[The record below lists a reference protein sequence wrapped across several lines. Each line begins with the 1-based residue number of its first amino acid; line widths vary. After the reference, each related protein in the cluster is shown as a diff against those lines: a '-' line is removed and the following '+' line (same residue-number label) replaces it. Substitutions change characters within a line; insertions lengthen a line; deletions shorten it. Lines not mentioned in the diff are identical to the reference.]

1 MNGKPILGV
10 QMYTLRK
17 FTQDLASLDD
27 ALRRVREIGY
37 RSIQVSG
44 LGAIAPGQ
52 VADCCARYELEIG
65 GTHVAWDRFLNDLDG
80 VIAEHRLWNCRHA
93 AIGMI
98 PPAEY
103 LSLDGLD
110 RFVTELAPVAE
121 RLAEHGID
129 FSYHNHAH
137 EFVHFDG
144 RPWLAH
150 LLERAS
156 AEQLKVELDVHWV
169 AAGGGDPAAW
179 ISACGAR
186 MPLLHLKD
194 FKLNGEFK
202 RIFAPV
208 GEGNLN
214 WPAIL
219 AAAAAQPIDYYFVE
233 QDACYGE
240 DEFDCLRRSYE
251 FLRAAGLR

>member
-1 MNGKPILGV
+1 MSGGPTLGV

-17 FTQDLASLDD
+17 YCQDADGLDD

-37 RSIQVSG
+37 RSVQVSG
-44 LGAIAPGQ
+44 IGPIPAGQ
-52 VADCCARYELEIG
+52 VADLCARHELEIG
-65 GTHVAWDRFLNDLDG
+65 GTHVAWERFLNDLDT
-80 VIAEHRLWNCRHA
+80 VIVEHRLWNCRHA

-98 PPAEY
+98 PPADY
-103 LSLDGLD
+103 LSLEGLD
-110 RFVTELAPVAE
+110 RFLAELAPVAE

-137 EFVHFDG
+137 EFLHFEG

-150 LLERAS
+150 LLERAP
-156 AEQLKVELDVHWV
+156 AELLKVELDTHWV

-179 ISACGAR
+179 ITACSGR

-194 FKLNGEFK
+194 FKVNGEFK

-208 GEGNLN
+208 GDGNLN

-233 QDACYGE
+233 QDTCYGE
-240 DEFDCLRRSYE
+240 DEFACLRRSYE
-251 FLRAAGLR
+251 FLRAQGLH